1 MVVAK
6 RVPDR
11 IRVEADPERQ
21 FWALAGHVAAHTGNS
36 YVSYERLKQQY
47 ASSFPGASHVEYEQA
62 MKRLAAL
69 LRI

>member
-1 MVVAK
+1 MAANIAPA
-6 RVPDR
+6 RV
-11 IRVEADPERQ
+11 RVEADPERQ

-47 ASSFPGASHVEYEQA
+47 RSSFPGASHVQYERD
-62 MKRLAAL
+62 MRRLADL